1 MNWITQA
8 LQAHKSEILSCI
20 LSRNA
25 RGKVEIEDFEVSSPF
40 LDLSVNIYNGKRS
53 IWKIP
58 QLFIEILNNTN
69 KAFQMSYCTSIDI

>member
-25 RGKVEIEDFEVSSPF
+25 RGKVEIENFEVSGPF
-40 LDLSVNIYNGKRS
+40 LDLARELSK
-53 IWKIP
+53 
-58 QLFIEILNNTN
+58 Q
-69 KAFQMSYCTSIDI
+69 